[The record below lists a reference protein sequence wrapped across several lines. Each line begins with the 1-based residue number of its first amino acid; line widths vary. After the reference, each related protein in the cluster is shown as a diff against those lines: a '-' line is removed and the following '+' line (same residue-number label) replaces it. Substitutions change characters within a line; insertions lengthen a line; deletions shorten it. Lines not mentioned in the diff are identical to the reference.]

1 MHKFLAVVLGIFAFL
16 VVCVYWLWQMAAGE
30 PALPLEDVAVRALLA
45 MLAAWLLGR
54 VLGRL
59 GAAVIS
65 EAWNEAQARER
76 DRAGAAGALASGKS
90 LAGPKEAGGK
100 AQPEPRV

>member
-16 VVCVYWLWQMAAGE
+16 VVCIYWLWQMAAGE
-30 PALPLEDVAVRALLA
+30 PALPLEDVAARALVA

-59 GAAVIS
+59 GVAVIS
-65 EAWNEAQARER
+65 EGWDEAQAREH
-76 DRAGAAGALASGKS
+76 DHAKTAGTPASGRS
-90 LAGPKEAGGK
+90 PAGRRESGGTS
-100 AQPEPRV
+100 AA